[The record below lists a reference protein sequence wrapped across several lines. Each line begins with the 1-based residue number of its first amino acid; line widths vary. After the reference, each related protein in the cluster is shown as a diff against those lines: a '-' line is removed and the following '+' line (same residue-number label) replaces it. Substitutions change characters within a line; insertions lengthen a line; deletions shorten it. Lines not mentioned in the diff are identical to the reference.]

1 MTLCCNEASL
11 GFQKKV
17 GLYSDC
23 NWSKSHIPE
32 LESESEILPN
42 NGG

>member
-1 MTLCCNEASL
+1 MLQQGEFGVS
-11 GFQKKV
+11 KKV